1 MKCEIKT
8 ENEIILIKTQ
18 NIYYNTRW
26 STFFSFRVLNL
37 LEMTILFCDINFTM
51 LIYLVIQPDR
61 GLERILR
68 ISQFSRNP
76 TLCHFHNSFTLYLP
90 ICSKIFICD
99 HFVGKK
105 TQICYLNCEVRKI

>member
-51 LIYLVIQPDR
+51 LISKEGRAWER
-61 GLERILR
+61 GCAY
-68 ISQFSRNP
+68 ISGHPS
-76 TLCHFHNSFTLYLP
+76 L
-90 ICSKIFICD
+90 IA
-99 HFVGKK
+99 G
-105 TQICYLNCEVRKI
+105 